1 MTREPET
8 SPFAKTPAPPYYAVI
23 FASLRRQRAE
33 DEDDDG
39 YADMAERM
47 AALALR
53 QPGCLGAESARNAD
67 GFGLTVSYFAS
78 EAEILAWKRHA
89 EHLLAQALGQTRWY
103 EHYEVRI
110 AKVERAYS
118 GPEGRDIVSPLAAK
132 DRS

>member
-1 MTREPET
+1 MTREWEK

-23 FASLRRQRAE
+23 FASLRRQR
-33 DEDDDG
+33 DEGDDG

-67 GFGLTVSYFAS
+67 GFGLTVSYFAT
-78 EAEILAWKRHA
+78 EADILAWKRHA
-89 EHLLAQALGQTRWY
+89 EHVLAQSLGQTRWY

-118 GPEGRDIVSPLAAK
+118 GPQGRDMVSPQAVK
-132 DRS
+132 D

>member
-1 MTREPET
+1 MTREPEN
-8 SPFAKTPAPPYYAVI
+8 SLFAKTPAPPYYAVI
-23 FASLRRQRAE
+23 FASLRSQRGE
-33 DEDDDG
+33 GDDG

-78 EAEILAWKRHA
+78 EDDILAWKRHA
-89 EHLLAQALGQTRWY
+89 EHVLAQALGQTRWY
-103 EHYEVRI
+103 EHYEVRV

-118 GPEGRDIVSPLAAK
+118 GPQGRDMVSPQAVK
-132 DRS
+132 D

>member
-1 MTREPET
+1 MTREPGT

-23 FASLRRQRAE
+23 FASLRRQRGE
-33 DEDDDG
+33 GDDG
-39 YADMAERM
+39 YAGMAERM

-78 EAEILAWKRHA
+78 EADILAWKRHA
-89 EHLLAQALGQTRWY
+89 EHVLAQRLGQTRWY
-103 EHYEVRI
+103 EHYELRI

-118 GPEGRDIVSPLAAK
+118 GPQGRDIVSPLAAK
-132 DRS
+132 D